1 MLPAMEVKNL
11 VKSFGHVRA
20 VDGLSLAVRPGEIY
34 GLLGP
39 NGSGKTTLIRLITG
53 LLKPAAG
60 IVTVLGQRMPDKR
73 ALAAVGYMTQAGAL
87 YEDLTVR
94 ENITFFARMCGGV
107 TRDRVGEMLA
117 LVELQDR
124 AGSLVRQLSGG
135 MKQRV
140 SLACALVHRP
150 RLLLLDEPT
159 VGVDPQ
165 LRVSFW
171 EYFQR
176 LAGEG
181 AALLVSSHV
190 MDEAARCHRLGL
202 IRQGRLLAEGTP
214 PELLER
220 AGAASLEEAFL
231 KFIGRKDAGNE
242 TVA

>member
-171 EYFQR
+171 EYFQH

>member
-11 VKSFGHVRA
+11 VKRFGPVRA

>member
-11 VKSFGHVRA
+11 VKRFGPVRA

-220 AGAASLEEAFL
+220 VGAASLEEAFL

>member
-220 AGAASLEEAFL
+220 VGAASLEEAFL

>member
-60 IVTVLGQRMPDKR
+60 TVTVLGQRMPNKR

-214 PELLER
+214 PELLEQ

>member
-214 PELLER
+214 PELLEQ

>member
-11 VKSFGHVRA
+11 VKRFGPVRA

-214 PELLER
+214 PELLEQ

>member
-150 RLLLLDEPT
+150 WLLLLDEPT

-214 PELLER
+214 PDLLEQ